1 MVFRSKYGAQI
12 IMTPTYIMPPK
23 PTCKVVKREGQR
35 GARIDPKGCKVR
47 TTKDTQGNKRQYNK
61 RGEEKITLKTTGNE
75 MRLVVAGANK
85 SSPSAVAIQIEKV
98 AFAPGEARRDLTE
111 AKNRISKKF
120 HTRGAFPENY
130 RFPVILGL
138 VDAADCSHCMHSFQS
153 PIGTHSQRGD
163 N

>member
-1 MVFRSKYGAQI
+1 MLKGYSNGDLECYKLR
-12 IMTPTYIMPPK
+12 PK
-23 PTCKVVKREGQR
+23 PQAIFFDCDDCLYFDGWQLASELTAKIEEWCV
-35 GARIDPKGCKVR
+35 
-47 TTKDTQGNKRQYNK
+47 TKKN
-61 RGEEKITLKTTGNE
+61 L
-75 MRLVVAGANK
+75 
-85 SSPSAVAIQIEKV
+85 P
-98 AFAPGEARRDLTE
+98 PGEARRDLPA

-138 VDAADCSHCMHSFQS
+138 VDAADCSHCMQSFQS